1 MEMTHKSKSMD
12 KIDFEKA
19 MSEIER
25 IVNDLESGD
34 LTLDESIKAFEQGI
48 QLSKLCQKKLE
59 VAEER
64 VKKLLEKTGG
74 EYGLELF
81 EDDERSHDE

>member
-1 MEMTHKSKSMD
+1 MAQKSKSSE

-19 MSEIER
+19 MEELEK
-25 IVNDLESGD
+25 IVNDLESGE
-34 LTLDESIKAFEQGI
+34 LTLDESIAAFEKGI

-59 VAEER
+59 AAEER

-74 EYGLELF
+74 DYDLELL
-81 EDDERSHDE
+81 EDKESSSNE